1 MSKDRKGNKPLR
13 RRIDMEEQ
21 KKTAITL
28 QDLNFSEFQEQ
39 AIKELKS
46 GKPLS
51 SKNGVL
57 TSSCQ

>member
-1 MSKDRKGNKPLR
+1 
-13 RRIDMEEQ
+13 MEEQ